1 MCGIAG
7 ILSQDHD
14 LVQSPVVADKLLAS
28 LARRGPDGSGLW
40 RDPNHHLLFAH
51 TRLAIL
57 DPTSRSDQPMHSADG
72 RYVLVFNGEI
82 YNYRE
87 LRAELISRGHTFQTS
102 GDTEVVLSLFAE
114 QGPAGFSRLRGM
126 FAIAIWDKQNQQ
138 LTLARDP
145 LGIKPLYWATSA
157 DASTPLLTFA
167 SQVKTVKQVPGV
179 DLSPNPAG
187 HAGFYLWGSV
197 PEPHTLYRGIHSLP
211 PGSFLEISAG
221 QQPRIQPFASPVTA
235 LQAENN
241 AGTPT
246 NREEMLASLHHVL
259 LESLAMHLRSDV
271 PVATFLSAGRDSG
284 AIASLAAELSAEN
297 VHALTLGF
305 DEMHKTP
312 LDEVPLAQEVARSLH
327 LNHEFQYIQRSHFIA
342 DREDLL
348 EAMDQPTIDGV
359 NSYFIGKLARHFGF
373 KVALSGLGG
382 DELFGGYPSFRQI
395 PRSVRLLAVGNG
407 FPSIGRAFRV
417 VTAPFMARFTSPK
430 YAGLLEYGGSFGGAY
445 LLRRGLYM
453 PWELPHVMDPDMA
466 RLGWRQLSAVDQLNE
481 FIRPLQPVQPASAR
495 DFLRVAVL
503 ELCFY
508 MRSQLLR
515 DTDWAGMAHS
525 VEIRVPFVDMQL
537 LHDLAPLRLGSF
549 PPHKP
554 DITACLR
561 QPLPASVLNRPKT
574 GFAVP
579 IREWIQSDVLQERG
593 LRSWARFVYSRFAA

>member
-7 ILSQDHD
+7 ALSQNTD
-14 LVQSPVVADKLLAS
+14 LVQSPALADKLLAS

-40 RDPNHHLLFAH
+40 RNPDHQLLFVH

-57 DPTSRSDQPMHSADG
+57 DPTSRSDQPMHSANG

-82 YNYRE
+82 YNYQE
-87 LRAELISRGHTFQTS
+87 LRDQLVARGYTFQTT

-114 QGPAGFSRLRGM
+114 YGPAMFPRLRGM
-126 FAIAIWDKQNQQ
+126 FAIAIWDNQEQ
-138 LTLARDP
+138 TLTLARDP
-145 LGIKPLYWATSA
+145 LGVKPLYWATGPT
-157 DASTPLLTFA
+157 STAPFAFA
-167 SQVKTVKQVPGV
+167 SQVKALRHVPGI
-179 DLSPNPAG
+179 DLSPDPAG

-197 PEPHTLYRGIHSLP
+197 PEPHTLFRGIRSLP
-211 PGSFLEISAG
+211 AGSYLQISLG
-221 QQPRIQPFASPVTA
+221 RQPAIQSFDSPLDALSAQDTA
-235 LQAENN
+235 H
-241 AGTPT
+241 TPAT
-246 NREEMLASLHHVL
+246 REEMLSHLHQVL

-284 AIASLAAELSAEN
+284 AIASLVAELSADN

-305 DEMHKTP
+305 DEMRDTHS
-312 LDEVPLAQEVARSLH
+312 DEVPLARQVAQHLH
-327 LNHEFQYIQRSHFIA
+327 LQQEIQYIERDHFIA

-359 NSYFIGKLARHFGF
+359 NSYFIGKLARHFGY

-382 DELFGGYPSFRQI
+382 DELFGGYASFRQI
-395 PRSVRLLAVGNG
+395 PRSVQLLSAFSAV
-407 FPSIGRAFRV
+407 PAIGGAFRIL
-417 VTAPFMARFTSPK
+417 TAPLMARFTSPK
-430 YAGLLEYGGSFGGAY
+430 YAGLLEYGGTFGGAY

-453 PWELPHVMDPDMA
+453 PWELPHVMDPEMA
-466 RLGWRQLSAVDQLNE
+466 RLGWQQLSAVDHLNA
-481 FIRPLQPVQPASAR
+481 FIRPLYNIQGNGAR
-495 DFLRVAVL
+495 DFLRVSLL

-508 MRSQLLR
+508 MRAQLLR

-537 LHDLAPLRLGSF
+537 LRDLAPLRFSNF
-549 PPHKP
+549 PPHKA
-554 DITACLR
+554 DIVACL
-561 QPLPASVLNRPKT
+561 QLPLPDAVVHRPKT

-593 LRSWARFVYSRFAA
+593 LRSWARFVHSRFVA